1 MDGLF
6 SPYLNDVREY
16 FILECMSYLLIVMGV
31 TAFVVL
37 FFVNAP
43 YGRYT
48 SSTFGFPIRA
58 RVAWFIQELPALL
71 VPLWLLL
78 FSSPGRIAYLPN
90 QVLIAMYLC
99 HYVHRTLIYP
109 FLIQGGKPTPFIPF
123 ALAFVFCTYNGYL
136 QTRHLSHFAVF
147 PRDWITSPC
156 FIIGFILWLAG
167 MIINVHSDQVLR
179 NLRKP
184 GETGYK
190 IPRGGLFEYV
200 SGANFT
206 GEILEWTGFAI
217 AAWSLESAAF
227 AVFTFL
233 VLSSRASQHHRWYK
247 EKFEDYP
254 KTRKALLPFVF

>member
-1 MDGLF
+1 
-6 SPYLNDVREY
+6 
-16 FILECMSYLLIVMGV
+16 MSYLLIVMGV

-37 FFVNAP
+37 LFVNVP
-43 YGRYT
+43 YGRHT

-109 FLIQGGKPTPFIPF
+109 FLIRGGKPTPFIPF

-184 GETGYK
+184 GETGYR

-233 VLSSRASQHHRWYK
+233 VLSSRASQHHRY
-247 EKFEDYP
+247 FQF
-254 KTRKALLPFVF
+254 LLFYYYHTYLNFTCLLSGTNLVIDI